1 MLIYG
6 WLSFGV
12 VVVCLLF
19 LDLFVF
25 HKQAHEVKKGEAF
38 IWSIIWIMVSLLF
51 CFGVY
56 FFEGK
61 DKALMFLTGYIIE
74 KSLSMDNLFVIYL
87 IFLYFSIDLKYQHKV
102 LFWGI
107 VGAIITRAF
116 FIFIGLALI
125 KILSWIIY
133 VFGLFLIFTGIKMLT
148 KKEEKVEP
156 EKNIIFKIFKK
167 LFPIIS
173 EVRGQK
179 FFEKR
184 MTFKGKPITYA
195 TPLFLCLLAVES
207 TDIVFAIDSIPA
219 IIAISRDP
227 FIVYTSNIF
236 AILGLRALYFLLASF
251 IKSLRFLKQ
260 GLAII
265 LLFLGVKMAFHF
277 EFITPALSLTFVLSI
292 LIIVTI
298 FSIIFPNK
306 KK

>member
-1 MLIYG
+1 MVIYG
-6 WLSFGV
+6 WFSFAV
-12 VVVCLLF
+12 VVVLLLF

-25 HKQAHEVKKGEAF
+25 HKQAHEVKKKEAL
-38 IWSIIWIMVSLLF
+38 IWSGIWVIVSLFF
-51 CFGVY
+51 CFGIYIV
-56 FFEGK
+56 ESK

-74 KSLSMDNLFVIYL
+74 KSLSMDNLFIIYL
-87 IFLYFSIDLKYQHKV
+87 IFSYFSIDSKYQHKV

-116 FIFIGLALI
+116 FIFIGLTLI
-125 KILSWIIY
+125 KYLSWITY
-133 VFGLFLIFTGIKMLT
+133 LFGLFLIFTGIKMLT
-148 KKEEKVEP
+148 KREEKVEP

-195 TPLFLCLLAVES
+195 TPLFLCLIAVES

-236 AILGLRALYFLLASF
+236 AILGLRALYFLLASL

-277 EFITPALSLTFVLSI
+277 EFITPALSLSFVLCV
-292 LIIVTI
+292 LVIVTI
-298 FSIIFPNK
+298 FSLIFPSK

>member
-1 MLIYG
+1 MVIYG
-6 WLSFGV
+6 WFSFGV
-12 VVVCLLF
+12 VVVLLLF

-25 HKQAHEVKKGEAF
+25 HKQAHEVKKKEAF
-38 IWSIIWIMVSLLF
+38 IWSVIWVIVSLFF
-51 CFGVY
+51 CFGIY
-56 FFEGK
+56 IFEGK

-87 IFLYFSIDLKYQHKV
+87 IFSYFSIDLKYQHKV

-116 FIFIGLALI
+116 FIFIGLTLI
-125 KILSWIIY
+125 KYLSWVIY
-133 VFGLFLIFTGIKMLT
+133 LFGLFLIFTGIKMLT

-195 TPLFLCLLAVES
+195 TPLFLCLIAVES

-236 AILGLRALYFLLASF
+236 AILGLRALYFLLVSL

-277 EFITPALSLTFVLSI
+277 EFITPALSLTFVLCV

-298 FSIIFPNK
+298 FSLIFPSK